1 MRAELRNR
9 LLIGPLLA
17 GTAFAALAWDFQS
30 GMHLGL
36 FALLAVALPFAC
48 GELRR
53 LESTVAAGPVQRA
66 PTLVIS
72 WLLLAG
78 AWLEGVPA
86 GQAWVTER
94 LPWLTTQRLATLG
107 SAQVLIALGLVWTV
121 LVQMRRR
128 AFEHFF
134 SNVAYTLFGILYL
147 GLSTSLMLRLAMMP
161 GADGYVNRGNQLLLV
176 AITVVKL
183 GDVAAYFGGRALGRH
198 KMAPR
203 ISPGKTWEGFACSFI
218 GAIGGAYLMQAV
230 FAQLCAHPPFA
241 TWWEPIVWGAV
252 LGPIGAAGDLAE
264 SCMKREAS
272 VKDSGDTLPGFGGW
286 LDVFDAILLSAPIA
300 YVLGVVV

>member
-1 MRAELRNR
+1 
-9 LLIGPLLA
+9 
-17 GTAFAALAWDFQS
+17 
-30 GMHLGL
+30 
-36 FALLAVALPFAC
+36 
-48 GELRR
+48 
-53 LESTVAAGPVQRA
+53 
-66 PTLVIS
+66 
-72 WLLLAG
+72 
-78 AWLEGVPA
+78 
-86 GQAWVTER
+86 
-94 LPWLTTQRLATLG
+94 
-107 SAQVLIALGLVWTV
+107 V

-272 VKDSGDTLPGFGGW
+272 VKDSGDTLPGFIVGADCVCARRGG
-286 LDVFDAILLSAPIA
+286 LTDVCSKASWGSPLPASSKPLSAYFFAAAPAGAALIGS
-300 YVLGVVV
+300 VPGR